1 MKAPIG
7 SISVAPSGSRSPPA
21 KGLPSDGRAFLGGNM
36 SGSGTARPPTGRW
49 LQLWLGVLCMV
60 LIANLQYAW
69 TLFVD
74 PMHQA
79 HGWTIAEIQIA
90 FSIFIATETWLTP
103 IEGYIVD
110 WFGPG
115 GGP

>member
-1 MKAPIG
+1 MSERA
-7 SISVAPSGSRSPPA
+7 SV
-21 KGLPSDGRAFLGGNM
+21 
-36 SGSGTARPPTGRW
+36 TAPTGRW
-49 LQLWLGVLCMV
+49 VQLWLGVLCMV

-90 FSIFIATETWLTP
+90 FSIFIATETWLPRSKATSS
-103 IEGYIVD
+103 IGSDRQSARV
-110 WFGPG
+110 
-115 GGP
+115 